1 MRISIFTSPHAGLQ
15 RFLASGWIS
24 RAVISGMV
32 ANASGRSAV
41 QSLFFQEG
49 GLRGGPS
56 DGRMALL
63 LENTLKFTKP
73 VLLGGVLLATAMFAQ
88 SASNKPIKIGEINSY
103 STMPQFTQPYR
114 QGWQLAVEEI
124 NLSGGLL
131 GRKVEVIARDDAGKP
146 EEALR
151 HAIELTSREKVDVLA
166 GGYLSNVGL
175 ALADHA
181 QKNRRLYIASEPL
194 TDAIVWDKGNR
205 YTFRLR
211 PSTYM
216 QAAML
221 VEEAAKM
228 PARRWA
234 TIAPNYE
241 YGQSA
246 VASFRELLKAR
257 RPDVEFVGEQWP
269 ALGKLEAGTALQA
282 TMQSKPDAIFNVTFG
297 ADLAKLVR
305 EGNQRDIFPRVPVVS
320 MLSGE
325 PEYLDVLKDETPKGW
340 IVTGYP
346 WDQIDSQEHASF
358 AANYYRRFK
367 EYPKVGSVVGYS
379 TMQAIFAG
387 IKKANSLDNEKLVVA
402 LRGLKFSTPFGPAEF
417 RAIDQ
422 QSTMGAYV
430 GKLDLRGNKGTMVN
444 WRYADGKA
452 YLPSDAYVKARR
464 PADAMK

>member
-1 MRISIFTSPHAGLQ
+1 MKQFFAALVS
-15 RFLASGWIS
+15 LA
-24 RAVISGMV
+24 V
-32 ANASGRSAV
+32 SAV
-41 QSLFFQEG
+41 SAQ
-49 GLRGGPS
+49 
-56 DGRMALL
+56 
-63 LENTLKFTKP
+63 
-73 VLLGGVLLATAMFAQ
+73 GV
-88 SASNKPIKIGEINSY
+88 PIKIGEINSY
-103 STMPQFTQPYR
+103 SSMPQFTAPYR

-124 NLSGGLL
+124 NAAGGLL

-151 HAIELTSREKVDVLA
+151 HAVELTTNEKVDVLA

-181 QKNRRLYIASEPL
+181 LRNKLLYLASEPL

-221 VEEAAKM
+221 VEEAAKL
-228 PARRWA
+228 PAKRWA

-246 VASFRELLKAR
+246 VASFKELLKAK
-257 RPDVEFVGEQWP
+257 RPDVEFVAEQWP
-269 ALGKLEAGTALQA
+269 ALGKLEAGTTLQA
-282 TMQSKPDAIFNVTFG
+282 VMQAKPDAIFNVTFG

-305 EGNQRDIFPRVPVVS
+305 EGNQRNVFPKTPVVS

-325 PEYLDVLKDETPKGW
+325 PEYLDVLKDETPRGW

-346 WDQIDSQEHASF
+346 WDQIDSREHASF
-358 AANYYRRFK
+358 AANYYRQFK
-367 EYPKVGSVVGYS
+367 ENPTVGSVVGYA
-379 TMQAIFAG
+379 TMQAIFAA
-387 IKKANSLDNEKLVVA
+387 ISKAKSTDSEKLVLA
-402 LRGLKFSTPFGPAEF
+402 MRGLKFSTPFGPAEF

-430 GKLDLRGNKGTMVN
+430 GKLDLRSGKGTMVQ
-444 WRYADGKA
+444 WHYADGKA
-452 YLPSDAYVKARR
+452 YLPSDAYVAARR
-464 PADAMK
+464 PAAAMK